1 MIQENRLLG
10 IEITHTFGTEKLPHN
25 SMELVIQT
33 IGYTDRAE
41 VFVDLQSC
49 LPSRQCV
56 LVDLFASQNT
66 NDAREIVRIVTFIA
80 IHAKKHGCHRTEW

>member
-1 MIQENRLLG
+1 MKQENHLLG
-10 IEITHTFGTEKLPHN
+10 IEIAHTFGTEKLPHHFK
-25 SMELVIQT
+25 ELVIQT
-33 IGYTDRAE
+33 LGHTDRAE

-49 LPSRQCV
+49 LPSRQFV
-56 LVDLFASQNT
+56 LVDLFASQHT